1 MSGLLEVRGLV
12 VRRGARTVLD
22 GVSFTVAA
30 GETVG
35 LVGPSGC
42 GKSTT
47 AAAALGLLRPDAG
60 SVRFDGVELTALRE
74 REVRP
79 LRRRFQPVF
88 QDPHGALSPR
98 RRIREQLAEPLR
110 LHGLWSASDGPA
122 RVAELLGRVGLD
134 PALGGRLPGELSGG
148 QCQRVGIA
156 RALATRP
163 ELVVLDEPTSA
174 LDPSVRA
181 GVLNLLMDLQDALGI
196 GMLFISHDTATV
208 RHVCHRVLTLRE
220 GRLDA
225 EGLRD
230 EA

>member
-1 MSGLLEVRGLV
+1 M
-12 VRRGARTVLD
+12 
-22 GVSFTVAA
+22 
-30 GETVG
+30 
-35 LVGPSGC
+35 
-42 GKSTT
+42 
-47 AAAALGLLRPDAG
+47 
-60 SVRFDGVELTALRE
+60 
-74 REVRP
+74 
-79 LRRRFQPVF
+79 
-88 QDPHGALSPR
+88 
-98 RRIREQLAEPLR
+98 
-110 LHGLWSASDGPA
+110 
-122 RVAELLGRVGLD
+122 GLD